1 MYNNCCKKCGSVALF
16 TKTSGNA
23 VGLYCSDC
31 GAWIKWVGKNE
42 LRAFENSKKTDV
54 PVEDINLTEVYRH
67 YELNLNKVK
76 SLDDCKKI
84 LHFLCRHTLKPIRGD
99 LTYGGFSEVK
109 EYFEADE
116 I

>member
-1 MYNNCCKKCGSVALF
+1 MTTKPYNLDIMLHKKENNHMGYELPPEPKFYPNDSVQQ
-16 TKTSGNA
+16 TINWS
-23 VGLYCSDC
+23 
-31 GAWIKWVGKNE
+31 KNSQNYNE
-42 LRAFENSKKTDV
+42 GIIA
-54 PVEDINLTEVYRH
+54 TEVYKH

-99 LTYGGFSEVK
+99 LTYGGFSEVE
-109 EYFEADE
+109 EYFKTDE